1 MPLAKKI
8 NFSNL
13 ISTVFFIG
21 YFPLRGGGSW
31 AALFCL
37 IIFILSKWIFMD
49 FLGISQISFLIIN
62 LVILIAY
69 IPIGIYTINR
79 TITEEN
85 PEPHHVV
92 FDEWVGMYIPIV
104 ILEYNLFA
112 FILAF
117 FIFRFFDIFKPYPI
131 NKFEDL
137 PKAYGVLG
145 DDIVAGV
152 FTLIF
157 VLIIES
163 FIELPVI

>member
-1 MPLAKKI
+1 MLYLLNWYLDLALVNLLLHVLI
-8 NFSNL
+8 YINL
-13 ISTVFFIG
+13 I
-21 YFPLRGGGSW
+21 
-31 AALFCL
+31 
-37 IIFILSKWIFMD
+37 
-49 FLGISQISFLIIN
+49 
-62 LVILIAY
+62 ILILY
-69 IPIGIYTINR
+69 LPLGVFTINR
-79 TITEEN
+79 SISKDD
-85 PEPHHVV
+85 PDPHHVV
-92 FDEWVGMYIPIV
+92 FDEWVGMYIPVV

-112 FILAF
+112 LILAF

>member
-1 MPLAKKI
+1 MSLIFDNSSSVKLLTLLLA
-8 NFSNL
+8 S
-13 ISTVFFIG
+13 
-21 YFPLRGGGSW
+21 R
-31 AALFCL
+31 AASLHICL
-37 IIFILSKWIFMD
+37 ALVAPIPYTYVKATSILLP
-49 FLGISQISFLIIN
+49 LGIF
-62 LVILIAY
+62 
-69 IPIGIYTINR
+69 TINR
-79 TITEEN
+79 SISKDD
-85 PEPHHVV
+85 PDPHHVV

-157 VLIIES
+157 VIIIES

>member
-1 MPLAKKI
+1 
-8 NFSNL
+8 
-13 ISTVFFIG
+13 
-21 YFPLRGGGSW
+21 
-31 AALFCL
+31 
-37 IIFILSKWIFMD
+37 
-49 FLGISQISFLIIN
+49 
-62 LVILIAY
+62 
-69 IPIGIYTINR
+69 
-79 TITEEN
+79 
-85 PEPHHVV
+85 
-92 FDEWVGMYIPIV
+92 MYIPIV

-117 FIFRFFDIFKPYPI
+117 FIFRFFDILKPYPI

-157 VLIIES
+157 VIILES